1 MKTKT
6 FDCVEMMH
14 RGALRIHETLKG
26 KTKEEQLAYW
36 RERQTLTIPNHS
48 ELDTGTLRAI
58 IPASRSLR
66 RHGRASAEFL
76 PLMLRLR
83 RRLPGWQAA

>member
-1 MKTKT
+1 MTTKTKT

-36 RERQTLTIPNHS
+36 RERHAEAIA
-48 ELDTGTLRAI
+48 ELK
-58 IPASRSLR
+58 
-66 RHGRASAEFL
+66 
-76 PLMLRLR
+76 
-83 RRLPGWQAA
+83 QAREVHPPEK

>member
-1 MKTKT
+1 VTTKTKT

-36 RERQTLTIPNHS
+36 RERHAETMA
-48 ELDTGTLRAI
+48 ELKQAREVR
-58 IPASRSLR
+58 PA
-66 RHGRASAEFL
+66 AK
-76 PLMLRLR
+76 
-83 RRLPGWQAA
+83 